1 MSESARS
8 RLSAALRAV
17 LQFILVLPRFV
28 AHFWYAHRVC
38 EFAVGLRT
46 KETTRGRCECK
57 APYPHGVKRNW
68 RGVIPVQRLNA
79 LVKELTSTYPN
90 SHAISETGRSRSAR

>member
-1 MSESARS
+1 VPQGADIPQRCGQCYNLFWCSP
-8 RLSAALRAV
+8 RLA
-17 LQFILVLPRFV
+17 

-46 KETTRGRCECK
+46 KETTQGRCGCK
-57 APYPHGVKRNW
+57 APYPHGLKRNW
-68 RGVIPVQRLNA
+68 LGVIPVQRLNA